1 MSRSFRLPHLLC
13 LFGLGACTS
22 ILGIE
27 DLHEDARPGSSDGG
41 DEATAGTSNNGAGK
55 ANNEGGKSGN
65 GGTSNPQGGMAEP
78 EAGAGNDPSG
88 GSSGNTGGSSGNM
101 SEGGG
106 GEGGAPEPMRGKVTG
121 KVVDRFGVPVGSV
134 PVQVGESLVSTNDQ
148 GVFTIEDVPAT
159 YDVSLLVQGD
169 GWVFQGLTRRDPT
182 LQVFRGHPGHYTYVT
197 VTSANATLGA
207 NDQLTLSAGMPTGTS
222 DEYTDIGI
230 DSSVSYSLEWDG
242 GTSTASTVHGLE
254 WTQDATT
261 KLPVTYKAYDS
272 KPLALMA
279 SVNAA
284 LSLDMMPKVISTGV
298 VTGAVT
304 PRVTP
309 IGDGS
314 RTNSVFVRF
323 GSGASIQVVAHK
335 APAEAFSYV
344 VPTLADSTITVAAWE
359 GEYLGPLGM
368 VHKDKLSPGAA
379 TGTLTIPAP
388 PKLLKPLAS
397 SIDETTPFSFQGSPD
412 NAGAF
417 LVILNSLSTG
427 SHLYIVTAQQK
438 LSHLPSVVDGA
449 WTLEHASVG
458 AKPAEYQWWVETHGS
473 FATVDAMTGPD
484 GFIDEFSV
492 NYDTPVGIHHRD
504 GTYTYSSYSIVTTKN
519 E

>member
-1 MSRSFRLPHLLC
+1 MSRAFRLPHLLC
-13 LFGLGACTS
+13 LLGLGACTS

-27 DLHEDARPGSSDGG
+27 DLHEESRPGGEENVAGNSNG
-41 DEATAGTSNNGAGK
+41 DAGK
-55 ANNEGGKSGN
+55 TNGNGGKTNGN
-65 GGTSNPQGGMAEP
+65 GGTSNPGGGMAEP
-78 EAGAGNDPSG
+78 EAGAGNDSSG
-88 GSSGNTGGSSGNM
+88 GSGGNINEGGSGGNVN
-101 SEGGG
+101 EGGG
-106 GEGGAPEPMRGKVTG
+106 GEGGAAEPVRGKVTG
-121 KVVDRFGVPVGSV
+121 KVVDRFGVPVGST
-134 PVQVGESLVSTNDQ
+134 PVQIAESLVSTDDQ
-148 GVFTIEDVPAT
+148 GVFTVEDVPST

-197 VTSANATLGA
+197 VTSANATLGT
-207 NDQLTLSAGMPTGTS
+207 NDQLTLGAGMPTGTS

-230 DSSVSYSLEWDG
+230 DSPVSYSLEWDG
-242 GTSTASTVHGLE
+242 GISTASTVHGLE

-261 KLPVTYKAYDS
+261 KLPATYKAYDS

-279 SVNAA
+279 NVNAA
-284 LSLDMMPKVISTGV
+284 LSLNMVPKSISTGV
-298 VTGAVT
+298 VTGTVA

-323 GSGASIQVVAHK
+323 GSGASIQVAAHK

-344 VPTLADSTITVAAWE
+344 VPTLADSSITVAAWE

-368 VHKDKLSPGAA
+368 VHKDKLSPGTP
-379 TGTLTIPAP
+379 TGSLVIPAP
-388 PKLLKPLAS
+388 PKLLKPLAG
-397 SIDETTPFSFQGSPD
+397 SIDATTPFSFQGSPD

-417 LVILNSLSTG
+417 LVILNSLDTG

-438 LSHLPSVVDGA
+438 LSHLPNVVDGA
-449 WTLEHASVG
+449 WTLEHASG
-458 AKPAEYQWWVETHGS
+458 AAQPVEYQWWVETHGS

-484 GFIDEFSV
+484 GFIDEFGV

>member
-1 MSRSFRLPHLLC
+1 MPMPPTPSTRSIRNFP
-13 LFGLGACTS
+13 AS
-22 ILGIE
+22 
-27 DLHEDARPGSSDGG
+27 
-41 DEATAGTSNNGAGK
+41 
-55 ANNEGGKSGN
+55 
-65 GGTSNPQGGMAEP
+65 
-78 EAGAGNDPSG
+78 
-88 GSSGNTGGSSGNM
+88 
-101 SEGGG
+101 
-106 GEGGAPEPMRGKVTG
+106 
-121 KVVDRFGVPVGSV
+121 
-134 PVQVGESLVSTNDQ
+134 
-148 GVFTIEDVPAT
+148 TIEDVPAT
-159 YDVSLLVQGD
+159 YDVSLLVRSD

-182 LQVFRGHPGHYTYVT
+182 LHVFRGHPGQSAYVT
-197 VTSANATLGA
+197 VTSANATLGT
-207 NDQLTLSAGMPTGTS
+207 NDQLTLGAGMPTGTS
-222 DEYTDIGI
+222 AEYTDIGI
-230 DSSVSYSLEWDG
+230 DSPVSYSLRWDG

-261 KLPVTYKAYDS
+261 KLPATYKAYDS

-279 SVNAA
+279 NVNAA
-284 LSLDMMPKVISTGV
+284 VSLDMTPKVIPSGV

-304 PRVTP
+304 PRATP

-323 GSGASIQVVAHK
+323 GSGASIQVVAHG

-344 VPTLADSTITVAAWE
+344 VPTLADGTITVAAWE

-379 TGTLTIPAP
+379 TGTLAIPAP
-388 PKLLKPLAS
+388 PKLLKPLGGTV
-397 SIDETTPFSFQGSPD
+397 DETTPSSFQGSPD

-417 LVILNSLSTG
+417 LVILNSLETG

-449 WTLEHASVG
+449 WTLEHASGG
-458 AKPAEYQWWVETHGS
+458 AEPVEYQWWVETHGS

-484 GFIDEFSV
+484 GFIDEFGV

-519 E
+519 Q